1 MGKWKAGLGDAASG
15 EQDSFMGP
23 YRAVGDALTFLLR
36 DLSPPTSKGQS
47 PEVKTTT
54 KSIFAG
60 NKGSGME
67 VQICSS

>member
-1 MGKWKAGLGDAASG
+1 MLSPGRAGLFYGT
-15 EQDSFMGP
+15 

-36 DLSPPTSKGQS
+36 DLSPATPKGQR
-47 PEVKTTT
+47 PEVKTIT
-54 KSIFAG
+54 KSIFEG